1 MEKNTERQS
10 LDTGNGR
17 RFVEMKSYLPW
28 FIVPANN
35 DSARMK
41 EEC

>member
-1 MEKNTERQS
+1 MEKNNERQN
-10 LDTGNGR
+10 LDTGSHR
-17 RFVEMKSYLPW
+17 QFVEMKSYLPW